1 MDSRT
6 HNAAKSP
13 SEEEGGQRVP
23 PTVRCWGTRGSVP
36 SPGPATARYGGNT
49 SCVEVKAGDSR
60 IIFDAGTGIRLLGDV
75 LLQDG
80 VTSATIFLTHFHWDH
95 IQGFPFFAPLHKPGF
110 ELGIVGPHQNGA
122 DVESLLATLMRPEFF
137 PIPFD
142 VFSASLTY
150 HQLTEEY
157 REIGDVRVRSM
168 RMRHPSHTVGYRAE
182 AFGKAVVFIP
192 DNELT
197 GGVFPTPPGWT
208 KALEAFAG
216 DADLLLHD
224 AMFTE
229 EEYLSR
235 EGWGHST
242 LRQTLSLAERAGVKR
257 VGFFH
262 HAPGRSDRELDTI
275 VEEMREELEDRG
287 LSVQLDAASEGTPIL
302 LG

>member
-1 MDSRT
+1 
-6 HNAAKSP
+6 
-13 SEEEGGQRVP
+13 
-23 PTVRCWGTRGSVP
+23 
-36 SPGPATARYGGNT
+36 
-49 SCVEVKAGDSR
+49 VEVKAGDSR

-95 IQGFPFFAPLHKPGF
+95 IQGFPFFAPLHNPGF

-208 KALEAFAG
+208 RALEAFVG

-262 HAPGRSDRELDTI
+262 HAPGRSDGELDTI
-275 VEEMREELEDRG
+275 VEEMREEAADRG